1 MMFKKTL
8 AIALTGLL
16 LLATNFGSQPVRAD
30 TIEDAQ
36 LAGKARVSIL
46 KIGTGQKARVEVKLR
61 DNTRLK
67 GYVSEVGADTFTVTD
82 AKTGAS
88 STVAYNNVAQVKKPG
103 NGFSTMTKVLIGS
116 AVAAA
121 IIITL
126 VIVKPALCDGGA
138 QTRGPC

>member
-8 AIALTGLL
+8 AIVLTGLL

-103 NGFSTMTKVLIGS
+103 KGLS
-116 AVAAA
+116 AKTWIIVGVAAA
-121 IIITL
+121 AA
-126 VIVKPALCDGGA
+126 VIVGVTVIKPVLCDGGA
-138 QTRGPC
+138 GC